1 MGHTRGLQL
10 GQSTTPR
17 LTNRGGFGLD
27 MNCGRILAIPSL
39 FRASCVVFLALAF
52 TTSFGSSYRY
62 IYYPRARLP
71 GIQSTTDNTPLVS
84 PPNGGNLPAHGN
96 IFWQPNRLTNKK
108 RNNDPL
114 LNECIDRGGMERQLR
129 SGNLNRYFSEMVNW
143 LARCGR
149 PRFGKRN
156 GDENNN
162 ILPKNPEYN
171 NEEFVPYM
179 YNLN

>member
-10 GQSTTPR
+10 GQSTTLR
-17 LTNRGGFGLD
+17 LQHHRGGFELD
-27 MNCGRILAIPSL
+27 MNCGRLLTIPSL

-52 TTSFGSSYRY
+52 TTSFGSSYSY
-62 IYYPRARLP
+62 IYYP
-71 GIQSTTDNTPLVS
+71 
-84 PPNGGNLPAHGN
+84 
-96 IFWQPNRLTNKK
+96 K

-129 SGNLNRYFSEMVNW
+129 SGNLNQYFSEMVNW

-156 GDENNN
+156 GDDNGN
-162 ILPKNPEYN
+162 ILSSKNPEYN
-171 NEEFVPYM
+171 NENFIPYM